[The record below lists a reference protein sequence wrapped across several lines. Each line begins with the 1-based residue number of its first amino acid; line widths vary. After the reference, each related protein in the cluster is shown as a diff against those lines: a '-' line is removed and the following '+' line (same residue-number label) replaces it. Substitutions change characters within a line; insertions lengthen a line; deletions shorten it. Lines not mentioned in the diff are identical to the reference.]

1 MKSQE
6 VGDTCIEAPQETVKR
21 SNWMSKRTKSGSRG
35 MPASPASPVCS
46 ELSPG
51 PSPSEPSVG
60 HIVTMVNTTT
70 SDIDEN
76 ENTSF
81 TEIKE
86 RTCSRPASRNGVFNC
101 TASRAEL
108 EDSYQDMDKIRL
120 VLLYAWIK
128 EEMSKTAAKSVAGR
142 LYQMNPRQI
151 AHLDLESIC
160 HCSWRRDAVELL
172 LKKVLMGPPQ
182 IYMTFLIC
190 LREEEETC
198 IADKL
203 SQCEP
208 TQLQIQVFH
217 ELQLYSLRRGPRLRY
232 DQSPMQLTDS
242 DVQTLLH
249 FLNTRSTID
258 TLNDHFLSKLLF
270 SIREHNNIV
279 NTSMDSEKRVKEL
292 IDTIKLCAE
301 KAFVDF
307 CEICKLIEMEHVL
320 SKLEKRVPSSLACKQ
335 RQKRKSTPSTDT
347 KPEGAQQSL
356 TTAKRQCFSSK
367 DELRMVSSLQ
377 RSASQVQEAL
387 DPLGLALETINK
399 GSIVL
404 QLRLIKP
411 DSLWKLR
418 ENCRTGKIKDI
429 IPVVYSKEADVLQ
442 QGEYRLKF
450 TIYVLPNPPD
460 SSAEKKVMFHL
471 ETDKEDVKDQA
482 SHGKKAPPT
491 DHNDNPLEEH
501 MSLLCEELEISKPLL
516 DLLKKKKLVEDDIK
530 EQINKN
536 SGRKNKIKYLLKK
549 LSSDGKLGYS
559 VLKEFIKE
567 ENEDLYK
574 ELLTR
579 ETVNVIDNK
588 MDTAAKVTK
597 NPTQVPGRHRSMHQ
611 KQVFFTGTVVL
622 KVNKKG
628 VKSSSGKQDASNAEV
643 EITCPEII
651 DPTCHFSGED
661 VDCGSEGITM
671 VIEEDMSLVG
681 GDKQPMREVLVG
693 KRKTKKT
700 SGQDKKRAHSLEETE
715 SSETDG
721 DGEKIDLNEETEKK
735 PEGSPDEGDDCD
747 ESVESQCSSDKAKK
761 HT

>member
-21 SNWMSKRTKSGSRG
+21 SNWMSKRTKSG
-35 MPASPASPVCS
+35 
-46 ELSPG
+46 

-70 SDIDEN
+70 SDI
-76 ENTSF
+76 
-81 TEIKE
+81 
-86 RTCSRPASRNGVFNC
+86 
-101 TASRAEL
+101 
-108 EDSYQDMDKIRL
+108 DMDKIRL

-418 ENCRTGKIKDI
+418 ENCRTGKIK
-429 IPVVYSKEADVLQ
+429 EADVLQ

-460 SSAEKKVMFHL
+460 SS
-471 ETDKEDVKDQA
+471 DQA

-597 NPTQVPGRHRSMHQ
+597 NPTQVPGRHRR
-611 KQVFFTGTVVL
+611 
-622 KVNKKG
+622 

-681 GDKQPMREVLVG
+681 GDKQPMR
-693 KRKTKKT
+693 
-700 SGQDKKRAHSLEETE
+700 GQDKKRAHSLEETE

-747 ESVESQCSSDKAKK
+747 ESVESHSIMG
-761 HT
+761 HTAIKDDDN